1 MNLNLE
7 TGLFR
12 PYMKPNSNPTYVHK
26 DSNHPKGILENIPH
40 SVNRRLSSISSNKEV
55 FESAIPPFQEALKKS
70 GYDYTLNFEPPSKN
84 MKAKNRSRNITYF
97 NPPFSLNVQ
106 TNIGKQFLKLL
117 DKHFPTSHPL
127 RKVINRNT
135 VKVSYRCMGNMKQKI
150 SRHNSKIQQ
159 AEEVRPS
166 DFGCN
171 CTAAIGPC
179 PLAGN
184 CLVNS
189 VVYGAEVI
197 SNNSNKQTYTGLTRN
212 TFKKRFYGHRSS
224 FTNKEQEHSTTLSTY
239 VWQLQ
244 DNNVNFDINWKIIG
258 RAKPFNPV
266 TKKCNLCIKEKYHI
280 IFQPESASLNQRSE
294 LFSTC
299 RHRLRDLLANIE

>member
-1 MNLNLE
+1 ME
-7 TGLFR
+7 
-12 PYMKPNSNPTYVHK
+12 
-26 DSNHPKGILENIPH
+26 
-40 SVNRRLSSISSNKEV
+40 
-55 FESAIPPFQEALKKS
+55 
-70 GYDYTLNFEPPSKN
+70 
-84 MKAKNRSRNITYF
+84 
-97 NPPFSLNVQ
+97 
-106 TNIGKQFLKLL
+106 IGVEDGVKLIVWACGGRI
-117 DKHFPTSHPL
+117 K
-127 RKVINRNT
+127 RKV
-135 VKVSYRCMGNMKQKI
+135 V
-150 SRHNSKIQQ
+150 
-159 AEEVRPS
+159 
-166 DFGCN
+166 
-171 CTAAIGPC
+171 
-179 PLAGN
+179 
-184 CLVNS
+184 
-189 VVYGAEVI
+189 

-224 FTNKEQEHSTTLSTY
+224 FTNKEKEHSTTLSTY

>member
-1 MNLNLE
+1 
-7 TGLFR
+7 
-12 PYMKPNSNPTYVHK
+12 
-26 DSNHPKGILENIPH
+26 
-40 SVNRRLSSISSNKEV
+40 
-55 FESAIPPFQEALKKS
+55 
-70 GYDYTLNFEPPSKN
+70 
-84 MKAKNRSRNITYF
+84 MKAKNRSRNVTYF

-117 DKHFPTSHPL
+117 EKHFPTNHPL
-127 RKVINRNT
+127 RKIINRNT
-135 VKVSYRCMGNMKQKI
+135 VKVSYRCMGNMKQRI

-159 AEEVRPS
+159 AEEVRPT

-189 VVYGAEVI
+189 VVYGAEVV

-212 TFKKRFYGHRSS
+212 TFKKRFYGHRHS
-224 FTNKEQEHSTTLSTY
+224 FTNREKEHATTLSTY

-244 DNNVNFDINWKIIG
+244 DNNKNFNINWKIIG

-266 TKKCNLCIKEKYHI
+266 TKKCNLCIKEKWPHGGSS
-280 IFQPESASLNQRSE
+280 QSVA
-294 LFSTC
+294 
-299 RHRLRDLLANIE
+299 